1 MWPVLLVLVL
11 GDGMGELPL
20 AHLPDALHGSKASKS
35 QGQSPAEKRRL
46 KGAAQSLQ
54 KAKGTPVT
62 SHLNSSCRALQGC
75 RTAGSGEHAPAA
87 LFPQLCALKHRR
99 EAAKLAL
106 CQVQFQLLLCSP

>member
-46 KGAAQSLQ
+46 KGAAQSL
-54 KAKGTPVT
+54 
-62 SHLNSSCRALQGC
+62 
-75 RTAGSGEHAPAA
+75 
-87 LFPQLCALKHRR
+87 
-99 EAAKLAL
+99 
-106 CQVQFQLLLCSP
+106 